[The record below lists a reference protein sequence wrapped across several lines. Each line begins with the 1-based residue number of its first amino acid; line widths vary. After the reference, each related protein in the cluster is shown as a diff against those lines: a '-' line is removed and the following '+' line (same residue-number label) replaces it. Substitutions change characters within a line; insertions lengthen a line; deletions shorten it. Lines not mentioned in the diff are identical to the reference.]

1 MDDDKLFQVGEYVQE
16 FNDAT
21 GQALP
26 CGPIYQSYG
35 LKSHILK
42 RHPNE
47 LDNLDHVPSIIL
59 DPDYIGKHPT
69 EPDSIEL
76 VKVLR
81 KCHGLYQVRSKR
93 TLPICCKCF

>member
-69 EPDSIEL
+69 EPDSIENVSHADL
-76 VKVLR
+76 FL
-81 KCHGLYQVRSKR
+81 LAPQW
-93 TLPICCKCF
+93 LPPFHVTHK